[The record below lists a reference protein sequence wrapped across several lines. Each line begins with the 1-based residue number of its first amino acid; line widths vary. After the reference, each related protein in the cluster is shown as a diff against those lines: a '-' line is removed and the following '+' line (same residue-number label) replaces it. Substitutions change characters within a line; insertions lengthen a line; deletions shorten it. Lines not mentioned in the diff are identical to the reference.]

1 MIQWNKN
8 KNLRETQNLNF
19 DEFVK
24 FEELLD
30 EAVSGAFAEEINFL
44 GNDTSMKE
52 HLWVKFEP

>member
-1 MIQWNKN
+1 M
-8 KNLRETQNLNF
+8 RETQNLNF